1 MGLGSHGKIAKS
13 QEFWL
18 SQSRP
23 MVQKSFHRD
32 FELRDPSLR
41 DKNRWDWQSRPMLIP
56 DQDPVSWTL
65 WSTTLD
71 PIGHTEPSTDTDK
84 RCTFAFF
91 SDYLPG
97 NFGYDKVL
105 MKNDF

>member
-1 MGLGSHGKIAKS
+1 MGHKSLGPLGLGEKS
-13 QEFWL
+13 LGQF
-18 SQSRP
+18 
-23 MVQKSFHRD
+23 RD
-32 FELRDPSLR
+32 VELWDSSPR
-41 DKNRWDWQSRPMLIP
+41 DKNLWDWQSRPMPIP
-56 DQDPVSWTL
+56 DQDPVSWTF

-105 MKNDF
+105 MKNDFKS